1 MTATSAREGS
11 GAMFDGIAHRYD
23 LLNRLISLGI
33 DQSWRRK
40 TVKALSLGPGA
51 RVLDLATGTAD
62 LALLVARSEPSAKVV
77 GLDPSERML
86 DVGRKKVAREGLGE
100 RVELVVGDAQK
111 LLGNPDEIRDIET
124 NMGERIGPMRIE
136 ACRNDQ

>member
-40 TVKALSLGPGA
+40 TVEALSLGDGA

-62 LALLVARSEPSAKVV
+62 LALLVARSEPSANVV

-86 DVGRKKVAREGLGE
+86 EVGRKKVGARRASASASSSSSATRRSCPFPAALSTAFAW
-100 RVELVVGDAQK
+100 RSASATC
-111 LLGNPDEIRDIET
+111 PTAAPRSA
-124 NMGERIGPMRIE
+124 R
-136 ACRNDQ
+136 